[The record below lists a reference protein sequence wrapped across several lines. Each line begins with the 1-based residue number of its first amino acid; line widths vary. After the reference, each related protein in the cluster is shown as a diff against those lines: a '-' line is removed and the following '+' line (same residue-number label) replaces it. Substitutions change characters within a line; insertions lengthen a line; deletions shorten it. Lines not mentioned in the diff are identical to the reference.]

1 MITVV
6 MDLET
11 LPCADADL
19 IAEIQAS
26 VKPPKT
32 LKKAESIAAWWS
44 EEGEQAKAD
53 AVHRTGLDGA
63 YGRILAIGFAIE
75 HHEPF
80 CIIDA
85 DEKKVISEFYRI
97 LDNAIQVEHE
107 KGFATQQVTFVG
119 HNLVGFDLRF
129 LWQRSVVN
137 GITPPRYIPFG
148 AKEWDKTVFDTMTKW
163 NPDREKRTS
172 LDKLCKILGVESP
185 KGDIDGSKVAQA
197 WADCRGE
204 EIATYCCGDVRA
216 TRQIYQRLTF
226 DFGKPALLKAA

>member
-1 MITVV
+1 MLTVV

-11 LPCADADL
+11 LPCSDAGL

-32 LKKAESIAAWWS
+32 LKKAESIAAWWA

-85 DEKKVISEFYRI
+85 DEKKVISEFYRV
-97 LDNAIQVEHE
+97 LNNAVEVEHA
-107 KGFATQQVTFVG
+107 KGYATQQVTFVG
-119 HNLVGFDLRF
+119 HNIIGFDFRF

-137 GITPPRYIPFG
+137 GITPPAYIPFG
-148 AKEWDKTVFDTMTKW
+148 AKDWDKSVFDTMTKW

-172 LDKLCKILGVESP
+172 LDKLCKILGVKSP

-197 WADCRGE
+197 WADGRGD
-204 EIATYCCGDVRA
+204 EIAEYCCGDVRA
-216 TRQIYQRLTF
+216 TRSIYQRLTF
-226 DFGKPALLKAA
+226 TGQPALLKAA